1 MGNCQSSERFGA
13 RALNEQIVKNSANSS
28 QDNDVAAIK
37 DLKKIKTE
45 VTQKGAELVRTKF

>member
-1 MGNCQSSERFGA
+1 M
-13 RALNEQIVKNSANSS
+13 KNSANSS